1 MLKTKMYVRCPAD
14 IESSL
19 EPRVFV
25 CGQIMGIDDFK
36 RTVTVKI
43 HDPYGYLQ
51 FFVDLPRGTQEFPQ
65 TSIERCSLFVGSNV
79 VIKGEKYK
87 ILTSQKASDGY
98 FYYYVQNLNNKNVIK
113 VSEVSIQA
121 PFNKGQVD
129 PCTQLIN
136 YEFQNPVW
144 YIGRA
149 VVSKSMNVLENSIYG
164 FKELAGSKIF
174 LLPHQVNTIMRC
186 LQDFPCRYMLAD
198 EVGMGKTIEAI
209 SIYKIFMMNQ
219 SDTNAL
225 ILVPRA
231 LKEQWTSELL
241 LKFNIPIGNG
251 LNGNT
256 LSIKAIEDI
265 GLEELISEW
274 DFVIVDEVHKYIFDK
289 KQYDTI
295 HKISKHSRNILLLS
309 ATPVQQKQE
318 IYLDLLRILLPSK
331 YDTFSVEKFNV
342 LISKQKSIIERA
354 TLVLESL
361 SELEEEIGAVIE
373 AEEDIHESEDCREL
387 YEEIYEDLED
397 ICDKLED
404 EKLTELLDQIDFDSE
419 DLGVYGIKVICS
431 YICSNYQIESNI
443 IRNRR
448 QILEHD
454 DEEEHLLAS
463 RELVELVYTMESEK
477 RPYEQLTYEKLSKW
491 IMEGLASKT
500 LDLEQDIKP
509 LLLRFFSSPWAFV
522 KQINSM
528 DIDDEI
534 IENAEKWI
542 EDEKYNLKHI
552 EDILNDPDEYKDA
565 LSTRLVTVLNVL
577 FDELYDRK
585 VVLFTNYVET
595 FNAYRNALRNV
606 FPLEEISFFSNN
618 MQEDD
623 LELNAYRFQTEK
635 ECRIMLCDYTGGEGR
650 NFQCADYVVHID
662 LPWDASAI
670 EQRIGRLDRL
680 ERDMSRPVVY
690 SVVVRTS
697 DTFEEALFKFF
708 KDGLQI
714 FNQSLSGME
723 IIMKDINDKI
733 HSAIRDDFKY
743 GLFEKIP
750 EILDVTNKMR
760 LEVRKE
766 QKFDAAAVSFKPM
779 YEELRKL
786 IDFYSRNE
794 NELFATTMSS
804 WATLA
809 GFRGESRK
817 NGEISYSANSF
828 SPKSAINSQ
837 LIPPQWADY
846 LNSEQ
851 NQFLTKVQTAYDKSI
866 ARKTQNR
873 EIRGTFSRKLAI
885 VNDYLHFFAP
895 GDAVFDC
902 IIDNALNSCKG
913 CSSAIALKS
922 NIDWT
927 GLIFVWSVGPDDS
940 YMLDNNVSLYAMS
953 PYRNYLLSEQ
963 ILVPVSIENVG
974 NFDDEEILREY
985 KNMLSRGFNAKS
997 KYVHLRKRG
1006 REARFLKDE
1015 IKGRNIDWFKENFG
1029 GEDWADFVISSRKE
1043 AFDKAVEV
1051 FKRRSNIRAAREEMD
1066 RVLSARVANSEYY
1079 GMDDLALENMK
1090 DTQKVVLNAMKR
1102 PKFHLE
1108 SAVFIKMI
1116 KDQEDEY
1123 TTD

>member
-1 MLKTKMYVRCPAD
+1 
-14 IESSL
+14 
-19 EPRVFV
+19 
-25 CGQIMGIDDFK
+25 
-36 RTVTVKI
+36 
-43 HDPYGYLQ
+43 
-51 FFVDLPRGTQEFPQ
+51 
-65 TSIERCSLFVGSNV
+65 
-79 VIKGEKYK
+79 
-87 ILTSQKASDGY
+87 
-98 FYYYVQNLNNKNVIK
+98 
-113 VSEVSIQA
+113 
-121 PFNKGQVD
+121 
-129 PCTQLIN
+129 
-136 YEFQNPVW
+136 
-144 YIGRA
+144 
-149 VVSKSMNVLENSIYG
+149 
-164 FKELAGSKIF
+164 
-174 LLPHQVNTIMRC
+174 
-186 LQDFPCRYMLAD
+186 
-198 EVGMGKTIEAI
+198 
-209 SIYKIFMMNQ
+209 
-219 SDTNAL
+219 
-225 ILVPRA
+225 
-231 LKEQWTSELL
+231 
-241 LKFNIPIGNG
+241 
-251 LNGNT
+251 
-256 LSIKAIEDI
+256 
-265 GLEELISEW
+265 
-274 DFVIVDEVHKYIFDK
+274 
-289 KQYDTI
+289 
-295 HKISKHSRNILLLS
+295 
-309 ATPVQQKQE
+309 
-318 IYLDLLRILLPSK
+318 
-331 YDTFSVEKFNV
+331 
-342 LISKQKSIIERA
+342 
-354 TLVLESL
+354 
-361 SELEEEIGAVIE
+361 
-373 AEEDIHESEDCREL
+373 
-387 YEEIYEDLED
+387 
-397 ICDKLED
+397 
-404 EKLTELLDQIDFDSE
+404 
-419 DLGVYGIKVICS
+419 
-431 YICSNYQIESNI
+431 
-443 IRNRR
+443 
-448 QILEHD
+448 
-454 DEEEHLLAS
+454 
-463 RELVELVYTMESEK
+463 
-477 RPYEQLTYEKLSKW
+477 
-491 IMEGLASKT
+491 MEGLASKT

-997 KYVHLRKRG
+997 KYVHLGKRG